1 MSTLYVTK
9 STAGSVPGAA
19 NVLFENIIY
28 SFGTA
33 ITYSTITGEFTI
45 LEPGQYSFDWW
56 VSTQTTLSPGTAFTL
71 LSSQGDALVGT
82 SPLKNGQVSGIGVI
96 EVLSPPVTVSLRNA
110 GTAPIFYSQLAET
123 AAMRVTQGA
132 AQGPAGPTGPTG
144 PAGPTGPTGD
154 TGPAGTLQDSSYC
167 LSIAQL
173 ANLLEQ
179 VIVLYPG
186 VTMTIFAEQLATF
199 SGIAQ
204 EVYTAPAASGP
215 GLLVL
220 DGAGQYLYVN
230 LSKIVAFYLGNV
242 VYNPA
247 ITYLTPPS
255 PLPAGC
261 DTDLILGIQAI
272 CPVGQE
278 VAIATALTTSASG
291 TVTISEFGILVL
303 TTAPA
308 TAPYS
313 CPRRLSGMW
322 CAIRLPPAG
331 APGTQRYGS
340 KTSFRNTGFARASKG
355 RRRSLRRLLLS

>member
-1 MSTLYVTK
+1 MSSTLYVTRA
-9 STAGSVPGAA
+9 SAGSVPGAA

-28 SFGTA
+28 SLGTA
-33 ITYSTITGEFTI
+33 ITYSAITGEFTI
-45 LEPGQYSFDWW
+45 SEPGQYFFDWW
-56 VSTQTTLSPGTAFTL
+56 VSTQTTLSSNTSFTL
-71 LSSQGDALVGT
+71 LSSKGDALAGA
-82 SPLKNGQVSGIGVI
+82 SPLKNGQVGGIGVI

-110 GTAPIFYSQLAET
+110 GGSPVFYASQLLET
-123 AAMRVTQGA
+123 AAMRVTQDA
-132 AQGPAGPTGPTG
+132 VQGPTGPVGPTG
-144 PAGPTGPTGD
+144 PAGPTGPMGD
-154 TGPAGTLQDSSYC
+154 TGPAGTLQGSSYC
-167 LSIAQL
+167 FSIAQL

-179 VIVLYPG
+179 VIALYPG
-186 VTMTIFAEQLATF
+186 ITMTIFAEQLATF

-220 DGAGQYLYVN
+220 DGTGQYLYVN

-278 VAIATALTTSASG
+278 VAIATALTTSARG

-303 TTAPA
+303 TDGAGNSPVFLPTP
-308 TAPYS
+308 P
-313 CPRRLSGMW
+313 
-322 CAIRLPPAG
+322 IRYVVRDSLA
-331 APGTQRYGS
+331 A
-340 KTSFRNTGFARASKG
+340 
-355 RRRSLRRLLLS
+355 RRSARDATVWIRNELP